1 MAIREPE
8 TLEHLLRQ
16 AVQLAVD
23 RVHAGGIPFAA
34 LVADARGR
42 ILGKG
47 VNRVAEDGD
56 PTAHAEIDAMRR
68 AAVRLGRPDLGDTV
82 LLASAEPCGMCYA
95 VAASAG
101 IPLVVF
107 AADRD
112 QAAAGGFDYR
122 HTYRRLADDPAAW
135 PFASRHCRIAE
146 AMRPFEVWRAR
157 DPELEQ

>member
-1 MAIREPE
+1 MATHEPE
-8 TLEHLLRQ
+8 NLEHLLRQ

-23 RVHAGGIPFAA
+23 RVQAGGIPFAA
-34 LVADARGR
+34 LVADGQGQV
-42 ILGKG
+42 LGEG

-68 AAVRLGRPDLGDTV
+68 AAARLRRLDLGDAV

-95 VAASAG
+95 VAAAAG
-101 IPLVVF
+101 IPLVLF

-122 HTYRRLADDPAAW
+122 HTHRRLADDPAAW
-135 PFASRHCRIAE
+135 PFESRHCRIAE
-146 AMRPFEVWRAR
+146 AVRPFEIWHAR
-157 DPELEQ
+157 YTGSE